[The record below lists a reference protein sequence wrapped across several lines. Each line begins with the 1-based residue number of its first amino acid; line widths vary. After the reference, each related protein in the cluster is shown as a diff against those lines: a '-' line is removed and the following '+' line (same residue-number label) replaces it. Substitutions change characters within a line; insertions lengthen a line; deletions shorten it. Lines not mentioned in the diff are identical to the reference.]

1 MGLELYILLLGLV
14 MVLVLL
20 LRPALERIGVPPLV
34 GYFVLGVL
42 LRLADVR
49 WQLLGPAGI
58 EFFEVLGY
66 VGVIVLPFCAEPW
79 AVPAAVFANRVV
91 VAAATTGLAPLGG
104 RPLLDRSILTTRTS
118 L

>member
-14 MVLVLL
+14 VVLVLL
-20 LRPALERIGVPPLV
+20 PRPALERIGVPPLV

-49 WQLLGPAGI
+49 WPLLGPTGI

-66 VGVIVLPFCAEPW
+66 VGVTLPFCAEPW

-91 VAAATTGLAPLGG
+91 VAAATTGLAPLGV
-104 RPLLDRSILTTRTS
+104 RPLLDRSILTTRPS